1 MLNRIL
7 SHLGLIENTDY
18 QLSGESFI
26 MLPKTRMVDQIIEHE
41 ATEEAEAWTEVIQVE
56 ETYTPDAPTQEQ
68 LDRAE
73 LELRHSDLG
82 DIMELIGQY
91 LIGHD
96 AGEDES
102 LNPEAFSINHINNP
116 DCGFWRINKTK
127 PTLEALEQ
135 IKAVY
140 DPQKTAKQVR
150 ENRIK
155 QGRAARE
162 ACASVLDL
170 IAGFNIENE
179 LSAQQV
185 SDMVATFS
193 QPLQALQLN
202 RPSSAR
208 ALIQEIEPSEL
219 VTQEMINEC
228 LLLLAD
234 W

>member
-1 MLNRIL
+1 MNEI
-7 SHLGLIENTDY
+7 
-18 QLSGESFI
+18 
-26 MLPKTRMVDQIIEHE
+26 DQ
-41 ATEEAEAWTEVIQVE
+41 
-56 ETYTPDAPTQEQ
+56 
-68 LDRAE
+68 AE
-73 LELRHSDLG
+73 LELRHSNLG

-116 DCGFWRINKTK
+116 DCGFWRINKVK
-127 PTLEALEQ
+127 PTLETLEQ

-140 DPQKTAKQVR
+140 DPQKQAKQVR

-179 LSAQQV
+179 LSAQQI
-185 SDMVATFS
+185 SDMVVTFS

-202 RPSSAR
+202 RPSSAK
-208 ALIQEIEPSEL
+208 ALIQGIEPSEL

-228 LLLLAD
+228 LLLLID